1 VRKKKM
7 SNKPIKS
14 IREFIYN
21 VLSIRKS
28 WYSED
33 PHREIWF
40 RGINDSSFSL
50 QPGSYRHTN
59 YDERSAALSFRAKVP
74 SYIARQPSDD
84 WEWYYLMQ
92 HYGLPTRLLDWTE
105 NPLFA
110 LFFAI
115 RSIDPKTMLQSGK
128 KPCVWVIDPV
138 YLNKKMHGCNEEAI
152 LVPKI
157 SPKSEFNYWLPNCC
171 EPKTFKAGSR
181 FTDNKKPLA
190 IYPSRYNDRIVA
202 QRGVFTVHGSD
213 DIGLEK
219 LPTLASR
226 INKVLI
232 KPAKCTEL
240 LNDLWAL
247 GVSDSVLFPE
257 PHYVAQ
263 DLKREY
269 GGL

>member
-1 VRKKKM
+1 M
-7 SNKPIKS
+7 SDKPIES
-14 IREFIYN
+14 IQEFIDN
-21 VLSIRKS
+21 VLSVRKS
-28 WYSED
+28 WYPED
-33 PHREIWF
+33 PRREIWF

-50 QPGSYRHTN
+50 QPGTYRHKD

-115 RSIDPKTMLQSGK
+115 RSVSTTMSK
-128 KPCVWVIDPV
+128 PEKIPCVWVIDPV
-138 YLNKKMHGCNEEAI
+138 ELNVNMHGSEENFI
-152 LVPKI
+152 IVPKI
-157 SPKSEFNYWLPNCC
+157 SPESEFNYWLPNCC
-171 EPKTFKAGSR
+171 GPKIPSETFTTGSR
-181 FTDNKKPLA
+181 FADNKKPLA

-219 LPTLASR
+219 LLTLKNEIDTIL
-226 INKVLI
+226 INS
-232 KPAKCTEL
+232 AKRTEL
-240 LNDLWAL
+240 LDDLWAL
-247 GVSDSVLFPE
+247 GISDSVLFPE

-269 GGL
+269 GVCNS

>member
-1 VRKKKM
+1 M
-7 SNKPIKS
+7 SDKPIES
-14 IREFIYN
+14 IQEFIN
-21 VLSIRKS
+21 NILNIRKS
-28 WYSED
+28 WYPED

-40 RGINDSSFSL
+40 RGINDASFFL
-50 QPGSYRHTN
+50 LPGAYRHKD

-115 RSIDPKTMLQSGK
+115 RSVGPRATSKPEK
-128 KPCVWVIDPV
+128 EPCVWVMDPV
-138 YLNKKMHGCNEEAI
+138 ELNVKMHGPKEKFI
-152 LVPKI
+152 SVPKI
-157 SPKSEFNYWLPNCC
+157 SRKSEFNYWLPDRCV
-171 EPKTFKAGSR
+171 PGIRAKTFSKGSR
-181 FTDNKKPLA
+181 FVDNKKPLA

-202 QRGVFTVHGSD
+202 QRGVFTVHGADSV
-213 DIGLEK
+213 GLEDLLTSTDK
-219 LPTLASR
+219 
-226 INKVLI
+226 IDKVLI
-232 KPAKCTEL
+232 NSTKCTEL

-247 GVSDSVLFPE
+247 GISESALFPE
-257 PHYVAQ
+257 PYFVAQ

>member
-1 VRKKKM
+1 MDAKQ
-7 SNKPIKS
+7 IDS
-14 IREFIYN
+14 IQQFIDK

-28 WYSED
+28 WHPND

-50 QPGSYRHTN
+50 LPGAYRHKD

-115 RSIDPKTMLQSGK
+115 HSQSSESAK
-128 KPCVWVIDPV
+128 VPCVWVMDPV
-138 YLNKKMHGCNEEAI
+138 DLNEKMHGSKEKFI
-152 LVPKI
+152 SVPKI
-157 SPKSEFNYWLPNCC
+157 SLKSEFNYWLPDLCG
-171 EPKTFKAGSR
+171 PGIQAKTFRKGSR
-181 FTDNKKPLA
+181 FADNKKPLA

-202 QRGVFTVHGSD
+202 QRGVFTVHGS
-213 DIGLEK
+213 K
-219 LPTLASR
+219 
-226 INKVLI
+226 K
-232 KPAKCTEL
+232 TEL
-240 LNDLWAL
+240 EQLLAGTNRIDKILINPAQCTKLRDDLWAL
-247 GVSDSVLFPE
+247 GISESALFPE
-257 PHYVAQ
+257 PQSVAK

-269 GGL
+269 GG